1 MISFR
6 VILQGTKIQL
16 DGLLHTIYKKEN
28 DLGGA
33 QNPTEITIFPKF
45 LIFEMSIVLITYV

>member
-16 DGLLHTIYKKEN
+16 DGLLHTIYRKEN
-28 DLGGA
+28 DLGGLK
-33 QNPTEITIFPKF
+33 IRLRLRSSLKF
-45 LIFEMSIVLITYV
+45 DFLECQ